1 MERKRLILFSVISTV
16 CLIAAVVII
25 LVYLNM
31 SADTPEVHLPEATAG
46 ISSDVNNEGEG
57 GENVNKLNFA
67 ELRPD
72 TVQYILAI
80 IDKPKSYSCNYVVE
94 SFWEDGSSYCDVAV
108 YVKDSVF
115 SVTVLNDAYL
125 KRSIF
130 TEEDFYIWYIDEK
143 GYYEGKR
150 GAALADEKIADA
162 VQMSGSYENLME
174 LDPEHIIETDY
185 IEVDGV
191 YCVYVKAEMG
201 QLGYI
206 SEYYIYPDTGLLLKN
221 EIYDD
226 DTLVYR
232 MTGGD
237 VMLTAPDNEYFTL
250 PGGKI
255 VS

>member
-1 MERKRLILFSVISTV
+1 MERRRLILFSVISTV
-16 CLIAAVVII
+16 CLVAAVVII

-46 ISSDVNNEGEG
+46 ISSDINNEGEG

-80 IDKPKSYSCNYVVE
+80 IDKPKSYSCNYSVE
-94 SFWEDGSSYCDVAV
+94 SFWEEGSSYFDVAV
-108 YVKDSVF
+108 YVKDNVF
-115 SVTVLNDAYL
+115 SVEILNDAYF

-130 TEEDFYIWYIDEK
+130 TEEEFYIWYIDEK
-143 GYYEGKR
+143 DYYKGTR
-150 GAALADEKIADA
+150 GTALADDKIADA
-162 VQMSGSYENLME
+162 VQMSGSYESLLE
-174 LDPEHIIETDY
+174 LEHEQIIETDY
-185 IEVDGV
+185 IEVDGI
-191 YCVYVKAEMG
+191 YCIYVKAETG
-201 QLGYI
+201 RFGYI

-221 EIYDD
+221 EIYDG
-226 DTLVYR
+226 DTLIYR

-237 VMLTAPDNEYFTL
+237 VMLTAPDDNYFTL